1 MKKPLAILLT
11 FSLLSPYFVSAQS
24 DPCQD
29 MDRETTEL
37 SMMPEGL
44 LEYLDAPDIINLFA
58 YLQSLDPIPIE

>member
-1 MKKPLAILLT
+1 MWSQI
-11 FSLLSPYFVSAQS
+11 
-24 DPCQD
+24 